1 MQVSPPEA
9 RGLQGLR
16 HIVGSREAENMRR
29 ATLLMAAVACI
40 CVGCGTFASV
50 RGDDPKDRF
59 TAGVR
64 SLAAGDFAA
73 ARSDLGWVA
82 QHYPRAEEGQRALLV
97 LVALEADPRNPSRR
111 IDAGAELA
119 ASYLRLPERED
130 WLEPMAQTLYLI
142 GLELGVAEQRVEE
155 AEAKKRELP
164 KLPGPTVSARIKN
177 VEQDRDRLAK
187 RVTALEAE
195 LAEKD
200 RELERIKKTIK
211 P

>member
-1 MQVSPPEA
+1 
-9 RGLQGLR
+9 
-16 HIVGSREAENMRR
+16 MRR

-40 CVGCGTFASV
+40 CVGCSTFASA
-50 RGDDPKDRF
+50 RGDDAEDRF
-59 TAGVR
+59 NTGVR
-64 SLAAGDFAA
+64 ALAAGNFAA

-82 QHYPRAEEGQRALLV
+82 QHYSRQMEGQRALLV
-97 LVALEADPRNPSRR
+97 LAALEADPRNPTRR
-111 IDAGAELA
+111 VEAGSELA
-119 ASYLRLPERED
+119 ASYLRLPEREN

-142 GLELGVAEQRVEE
+142 GLELGAAEQRIEE
-155 AEAKKRELP
+155 AQAKKRELP

-200 RELERIKKTIK
+200 AELQRIKKTIK